1 MLQLFFLRVY
11 RDIEMNSNIRKKA
24 HNVHNILCQIL
35 GPLVY
40 KVDQQNLSQTRS
52 SLGNIHITD
61 EEPLCRNTVIKP
73 FTYLLTYSVL
83 SIAVCAVLLELF
95 SFIYFYVNYSP
106 CYLWIIS
113 FYVRLV

>member
-1 MLQLFFLRVY
+1 MLQLLFLHVY

-40 KVDQQNLSQTRS
+40 KVAQQNLSQTRS

-61 EEPLCRNTVIKP
+61 EEPLCGNAVIKP
-73 FTYLLTYSVL
+73 FTYLLLTYLHIQFYQLLSVL
-83 SIAVCAVLLELF
+83 FCLNCFPLFICTLIIVLAT
-95 SFIYFYVNYSP
+95 
-106 CYLWIIS
+106 CG
-113 FYVRLV
+113 